1 MEVRDGF
8 IVGIFN
14 YCDRWCERCA
24 FTSHCGVFADAAEME
39 ASLDPNL
46 KAVADAPPL
55 PEDVPPPP
63 PAWMQELIA
72 EANDACR
79 NPPSGE
85 EWERMRPRVP
95 PEHKPIDTRARQY
108 AMRSH
113 QWLVASEGRPGI
125 AHERARDVIA
135 WFHSIIAAK
144 INRSLTTWPGEHSE
158 DAAFDSD
165 GSAKVALLGIDE
177 SHAAWLELAERGVLA
192 CGEADSFVADLVW
205 LGEALERVRP
215 NARAFI
221 RPAFDEP
228 DAVARLLSGEGGR

>member
-8 IVGIFN
+8 IVAIFN

-24 FTSHCGVFADAAEME
+24 FTSHCHLFADHAEME

-63 PAWMQELIA
+63 PAWMQEVIEEMD
-72 EANDACR
+72 EASR
-79 NPPSGE
+79 NPPSPE
-85 EWERMRPRVP
+85 EWERMRPRVS
-95 PEHKPIDTRARQY
+95 PEHKPIDARAKEYATRTYR
-108 AMRSH
+108 
-113 QWLVASEGRPGI
+113 WLTASEARPGVARGT
-125 AHERARDVIA
+125 AHDVVA
-135 WFHSIIAAK
+135 WFHIMIAAK
-144 INRSLTTWPGEHSE
+144 IHRALTTWPGDDSE
-158 DAAFDSD
+158 DASFDRD

-177 SHAAWLELAERGVLA
+177 SHAAWLELAEHGAVGRHD
-192 CGEADSFVADLVW
+192 ADSFIADLVW
-205 LGEALERVRP
+205 LGEALERACP

-228 DAVARLLSGEGGR
+228 DAVARFLAGKEGR